1 MVLVVFCFIYF
12 RCFRYFMKNKQKQ
25 NELKQMRGKQ
35 QTQIEHTNMLDQQ
48 NITSFLAEGRL
59 Q

>member
-1 MVLVVFCFIYF
+1 
-12 RCFRYFMKNKQKQ
+12 MKNKQTEHKQ
-25 NELKQMRGKQ
+25 NELKQMRGQ
-35 QTQIEHTNMLDQQ
+35 QLVNTEQQ